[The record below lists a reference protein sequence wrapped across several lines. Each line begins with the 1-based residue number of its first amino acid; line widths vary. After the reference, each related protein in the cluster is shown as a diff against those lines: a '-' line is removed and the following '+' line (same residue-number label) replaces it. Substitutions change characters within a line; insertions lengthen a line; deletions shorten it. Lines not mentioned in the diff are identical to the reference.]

1 MDGSMTRRARNAP
14 VQLIPSDRELE
25 MLADLRLWW
34 GERHASNVLRTLL
47 VTAWAAE
54 QAKRQADGTQQQQEA
69 A

>member
-1 MDGSMTRRARNAP
+1 MTRRARNAP
-14 VQLIPSDRELE
+14 VQLIPSDRELA

-54 QAKRQADGTQQQQEA
+54 QAKRQQEQQGEGEA
-69 A
+69 R